1 MKEKEIENTCYE
13 CGSPISTLYHF
24 CHNFEARSP
33 EEWTCSRNFFS
44 KFENNKKAIV
54 AIATITRWR
63 KLNNLPRFH
72 NWK

>member
-13 CGSPISTLYHF
+13 CGKPISTLNHF
-24 CHNFEARSP
+24 CQDK
-33 EEWTCSRNFFS
+33 EWSCSVKFFS
-44 KFENNKKAIV
+44 KFENDKKAIV